1 MTEPATSDGRRT
13 RTGRPRK
20 ASPTQA
26 RHRARR
32 LAVQALYQAQVN
44 PGQPL
49 DLVAQ
54 FRADNDLADT
64 DEDYFSTAVTT
75 VMRRRDE
82 YDVLFTPLLDR
93 SLEELD
99 PVERAILRLATWEL
113 KERVDV
119 PYRVVIDQAI
129 TLAKIYGASE
139 SHRFVNGVLD
149 RLARALRGAE
159 TGATRG

>member
-1 MTEPATSDGRRT
+1 MTEPAATDGRRT
-13 RTGRPRK
+13 RTGKPRK

-32 LAVQALYQAQVN
+32 LAVQALYSAQVN
-44 PGQPL
+44 PRQPL

-54 FRADNDLADT
+54 FLADNDFEDT
-64 DEDYFSTAVTT
+64 DEDFFRVAVTT

-93 SLEELD
+93 TLEELD

-119 PYRVVIDQAI
+119 PWRVVIDQAV
-129 TLAKIYGASE
+129 TLAKVYGASE
-139 SHRFVNGVLD
+139 SHRFINGVLD
-149 RLARALRGAE
+149 RLARALRAAE
-159 TGATRG
+159 TGAGRS

>member
-1 MTEPATSDGRRT
+1 MTDPVPAERPRT
-13 RTGRPRK
+13 RTGKPRK

-32 LAVQALYQAQVN
+32 LAVQALYSSQVN
-44 PGQPL
+44 PRQPL
-49 DLVAQ
+49 DVVAQ
-54 FRADNDLADT
+54 FLADNDFEDA
-64 DEDYFSTAVTT
+64 DEDYFRAAVTT

-93 SLEELD
+93 TLEELD

-113 KERVDV
+113 RERVDV

-129 TLAKIYGASE
+129 TLAKVYGASE

-149 RLARALRGAE
+149 RLARALRSAE
-159 TGATRG
+159 TGAGRG